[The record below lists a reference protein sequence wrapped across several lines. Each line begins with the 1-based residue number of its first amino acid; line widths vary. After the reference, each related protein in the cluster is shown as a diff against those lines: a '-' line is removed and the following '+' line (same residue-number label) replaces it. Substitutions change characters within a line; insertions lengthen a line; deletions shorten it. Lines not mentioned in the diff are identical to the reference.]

1 MTCGIGPTLPETDL
15 VTMPDRQMIL
25 TIKYEVVILLGQ
37 AVICD
42 GGNSKDPGRQPPANT
57 VESEPPGSFPQMVKN
72 ILL

>member
-1 MTCGIGPTLPETDL
+1 
-15 VTMPDRQMIL
+15 MPDRQMIL
-25 TIKYEVVILLGQ
+25 TIKYEGCHELLGQ
-37 AVICD
+37 AVICDGCD